1 MRCGELAELLGSAS
15 DKALRL
21 SGGFGDERCRSIRS
35 AGSVHRADQMRI
47 LMHAM
52 F

>member
-1 MRCGELAELLGSAS
+1 MRYGESAELLKSAS
-15 DKALRL
+15 DKAFGLF
-21 SGGFGDERCRSIRS
+21 GGFGDERCRSIRS

-47 LMHAM
+47 LMLAI